1 MIGAVL
7 DLVGLPIGNE
17 VSDQHR
23 AIIASIRLPRACLAL
38 LVGIALAQAGALLQ
52 GLFRNPLAEPTL
64 VGVSSGA
71 ALAAASVIVFAG
83 AIAGRQAAAF
93 LPFALPVAAFVGGLV
108 ATILIYRI
116 GARHGSAS
124 IPLMLLA
131 GIAINAI
138 AFALIGVLIYASDDR
153 QLRDITFWMMGSL
166 GGARWL
172 SVAILAPVALVP
184 LLLGGWLARSL
195 NAMILGEREA
205 GHLGIDV
212 ERVKRAAIDRHRH
225 HRRRRRRRDRHHRL
239 RRPGRAASGAAD
251 DRSRPPHRPAGLRPA
266 RRGAAAGRGSRR
278 AHRGGA
284 GRAAGRP
291 GHQPDR
297 RAVLHLAAADARAA
311 ERNVIAAENLGV
323 HVAGMRLLR
332 NVAAA
337 VAPGEFVAI
346 IGPNGAGKSTLLRA
360 LSGELTATEGRV
372 SLDGVPIERVP
383 RIELARRR
391 AVLPQAVRLAFPMLA
406 EEVVALGRTP
416 HFGTD
421 LMRDD
426 KLAIAAAI
434 GWAGV
439 GHLRS
444 RVYDTLSGGEQQ
456 RVNLARVFAQI
467 STRTPGGPRYLLL
480 DEPTAPLDVAQQHHV
495 LRLIRALADNG
506 VGVCAVLHDLNQ
518 AALWADRIIAIR
530 DGEGAATGT
539 PEDVITEQTLE
550 AVYAMPFEVLFS
562 RQGQPLAQ
570 IRAPARPSAGRPT
583 LQ

>member
-1 MIGAVL
+1 
-7 DLVGLPIGNE
+7 
-17 VSDQHR
+17 
-23 AIIASIRLPRACLAL
+23 
-38 LVGIALAQAGALLQ
+38 
-52 GLFRNPLAEPTL
+52 
-64 VGVSSGA
+64 
-71 ALAAASVIVFAG
+71 VIV
-83 AIAGRQAAAF
+83 
-93 LPFALPVAAFVGGLV
+93 
-108 ATILIYRI
+108 
-116 GARHGSAS
+116 
-124 IPLMLLA
+124 
-131 GIAINAI
+131 
-138 AFALIGVLIYASDDR
+138 
-153 QLRDITFWMMGSL
+153 
-166 GGARWL
+166 
-172 SVAILAPVALVP
+172 
-184 LLLGGWLARSL
+184 
-195 NAMILGEREA
+195 
-205 GHLGIDV
+205 
-212 ERVKRAAIDRHRH
+212 
-225 HRRRRRRRDRHHRL
+225 
-239 RRPGRAASGAAD
+239 
-251 DRSRPPHRPAGLRPA
+251 
-266 RRGAAAGRGSRR
+266 
-278 AHRGGA
+278 
-284 GRAAGRP
+284 
-291 GHQPDR
+291 
-297 RAVLHLAAADARAA
+297 
-311 ERNVIAAENLGV
+311 AENLGV
-323 HVAGMRLLR
+323 HIAGRRLLR

-360 LSGELTATEGRV
+360 LSGELRATEGRV

-426 KLAIAAAI
+426 KVAVAAAI

-439 GHLRS
+439 GHLCS

-467 STRTPGGPRYLLL
+467 SIRTPDGPRYLLL

-570 IRAPARPSAGRPT
+570 VRAPMRPAADRPT